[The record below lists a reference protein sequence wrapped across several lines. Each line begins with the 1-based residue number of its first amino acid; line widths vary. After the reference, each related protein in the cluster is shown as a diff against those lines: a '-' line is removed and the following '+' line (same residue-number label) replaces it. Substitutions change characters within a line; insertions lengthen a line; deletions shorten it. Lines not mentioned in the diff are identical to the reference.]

1 MGILF
6 LINDVELSI
15 YGFLTS
21 GAKKNQKACVDPPLI
36 HQPVQLVIKINNMW
50 RKSGFRV
57 SKNLFVMRDGF
68 VWSLHLLFILIF
80 EMEKIK

>member
-36 HQPVQLVIKINNMW
+36 HQPVQLAIKINNMW

-57 SKNLFVMRDGF
+57 LEIDNQNNDAYLR
-68 VWSLHLLFILIF
+68 SLAMHCG
-80 EMEKIK
+80 KW